1 MLLGRLIAK
10 PSIGDQAPSHLRL
23 GAFPTGRVAQLINW
37 AGCDESSCRLQD
49 RLRLRAADADDPH
62 LERPSGFVTNSWAP
76 TQEELGMQVG
86 KQAYPSMDEAN
97 IDLKV
102 VCDNS

>member
-1 MLLGRLIAK
+1 MLLPEEYRDGFLA
-10 PSIGDQAPSHLRL
+10 AAVVL
-23 GAFPTGRVAQLINW
+23 GF
-37 AGCDESSCRLQD
+37 AGAAV
-49 RLRLRAADADDPH
+49 AADA
-62 LERPSGFVTNSWAP
+62 SQFVIIKDKNQNCRVVEKNVVS
-76 TQEELGMQVG
+76 EDELGMQVG

>member
-1 MLLGRLIAK
+1 MTLKYAVAAAFVLGF
-10 PSIGDQAPSHLRL
+10 
-23 GAFPTGRVAQLINW
+23 AFPVY
-37 AGCDESSCRLQD
+37 
-49 RLRLRAADADDPH
+49 ADDT
-62 LERPSGFVTNSWAP
+62 SQFVIIKDANKHCRVVEKNLVS
-76 TQEELGMQVG
+76 EDELGMQIG